1 MNTKI
6 AKQINEARKVSSKEL
21 SVAGRD
27 IVEVHNDAVD
37 YGFLDLP
44 RLELVD
50 TEMLLPDNGATV
62 VVCPMC
68 GVMKISDLWA
78 LKEAWGADDIEV
90 YLSNSEADT
99 DGIAVVFKNR

>member
-27 IVEVHNDAVD
+27 IVEVHNDAVA

-50 TEMLLPDNGATV
+50 TEMLLPNDGATV
-62 VVCPMC
+62 VVRPMC
-68 GVMKISDLWA
+68 GMMKVSDLWA
-78 LKEAWGADDIEV
+78 LKEAWGADDVEV
-90 YLSNSEADT
+90 YLSNSEADSN
-99 DGIAVVFKNR
+99 GIAVVFRNR

>member
-6 AKQINEARKVSSKEL
+6 AKQINEARHGGASLLNEAGKKVVK
-21 SVAGRD
+21 A
-27 IVEVHNDAVD
+27 HNDAVA

-50 TEMLLPDNGATV
+50 TEMLLPNNGATV
-62 VVCPMC
+62 VVRPRC
-68 GVMKISDLWA
+68 GVMKVSDLWA

-90 YLSNSEADT
+90 YLGYNEADT
-99 DGIAVVFKNR
+99 DGIAIVFKNR

>member
-27 IVEVHNDAVD
+27 IVEVHNDAVA
-37 YGFLDLP
+37 YGFLGLP

-62 VVCPMC
+62 VVRPMC
-68 GVMKISDLWA
+68 GLMKISDLWA

-90 YLSNSEADT
+90 YLSNSEADS